1 MTLFS
6 YTDRLANENIDTR
19 MQESEQKEK
28 QNIEKTA
35 APVEQCTPPAG
46 RTFTLDLASGKG
58 SLVNDMA

>member
-46 RTFTLDLASGKG
+46 YLYPFLLSFQGARP
-58 SLVNDMA
+58 